1 MKYDRI
7 RFLSGLG
14 LILFLLV
21 GCTPL
26 HPHRADINRQLDVFG
41 LTLSSRP
48 DLKTFKG
55 INAEVEPC
63 LHGFEYRYEALDLV
77 VGTNHKGAIRRILT
91 RNRENHLFGIRVGD
105 AIPSAQA
112 RLLHA
117 GFTPTANP
125 YRFVQGWAQVTLLA
139 EETGMVFGL
148 AIEILD

>member
-1 MKYDRI
+1 MKYDHIRI
-7 RFLSGLG
+7 LSGVG

-26 HPHRADINRQLDVFG
+26 QPHRKDINRQLDVFG

-48 DLKTFKG
+48 DLNTFKG

-63 LHGFEYRYEALDLV
+63 LHGFEYRFESLDLV
-77 VGTNHKGAIRRILT
+77 VGTNPKGAIRRILT
-91 RNRENHLFGIRVGD
+91 RNRENHLLGIRVGD
-105 AIPSAQA
+105 AIPSAQV
-112 RLLHA
+112 RLLQA

-139 EETGMVFGL
+139 DEAGMIFGL
-148 AIEILD
+148 AIETLD